1 MENTDICV
9 NKYICA
15 TAIYLLSILEHTY
28 NIIIDHGVL
37 SLQHSRELVH
47 GLNVPEKKVSIN
59 VNDNYATAWCD
70 RVWKTYDNSYL
81 ECEQRHQYCKII
93 LKSHLGPIP

>member
-37 SLQHSRELVH
+37 SLRHSRELVH
-47 GLNVPEKKVSIN
+47 GLNFPEKKSLSMLMTTMQLPG
-59 VNDNYATAWCD
+59 ATGYE
-70 RVWKTYDNSYL
+70 KHMTI
-81 ECEQRHQYCKII
+81 HT
-93 LKSHLGPIP
+93 